1 MEQEIDD
8 WLAEHQDEVLAEAK
22 VLALKAQE
30 NEELMGRSEALA
42 AMAEG
47 AIEKTAAFEEAKRTA
62 ESLEANQRVNV
73 GDMLAIGSKLASELA
88 VTATTMDEKE
98 RDAVLGDA
106 TKVLS
111 EVGGLAEGSEAIQ
124 KLVKEG
130 EKVYDEHAGELEEAE
145 DAVLAD
151 KTYGAQISHLKTEG
165 ERIAADIATRSITTP
180 EEALALLQENEKF
193 VDELTDLALR
203 YIEDAVCSI
212 EIPPITGEK
221 DWGNYRIAGLGV
233 KRFTVDTE
241 GVTAEVTELVRIAV
255 KGIQVEFDAFDF
267 SLEKTSFPKV
277 KDEGKAD
284 TTATV
289 SAFVQFGI
297 STGAE
302 KNIAVDQVQAQVNV
316 DALPVTVIA
325 ANHRWLFNTLLSV
338 FADRVRDGV
347 QQEVVAKVDEGVQ
360 YLDEQLGAVMARIV
374 DSFSAHGEGLLAA
387 AEQEVGGA
395 PEPEPA

>member
-1 MEQEIDD
+1 M
-8 WLAEHQDEVLAEAK
+8 LAEAK
-22 VLALKAQE
+22 VLAMKAQE

-203 YIEDAVCSI
+203 KCSRSLCVFSKPQNRSGCAGYIEDAVCSI

-233 KRFTVDTE
+233 KRFTV
-241 GVTAEVTELVRIAV
+241 
-255 KGIQVEFDAFDF
+255 
-267 SLEKTSFPKV
+267 
-277 KDEGKAD
+277 
-284 TTATV
+284 V
-289 SAFVQFGI
+289 S
-297 STGAE
+297 T
-302 KNIAVDQVQAQVNV
+302 
-316 DALPVTVIA
+316 
-325 ANHRWLFNTLLSV
+325 
-338 FADRVRDGV
+338 
-347 QQEVVAKVDEGVQ
+347 AKVCHHH
-360 YLDEQLGAVMARIV
+360 AVV
-374 DSFSAHGEGLLAA
+374 
-387 AEQEVGGA
+387 
-395 PEPEPA
+395 